1 MTMISMFDVF
11 YHSYFSSLL
20 HSRYSCLSEQ
30 GISFRATHFLIVL
43 SDFIWKCK
51 VSSINVVFVVLL
63 AIQSVNCEIKY
74 NIEMCLCAKG
84 KPKPAEQLQRPVIS
98 SSIPKSTVLFS
109 ANDYDGK
116 SFTDQVKF
124 TTTKKA
130 EAYAHDNLDR
140 DSHYHEEVGAVSK
153 SKLIQPK

>member
-1 MTMISMFDVF
+1 M
-11 YHSYFSSLL
+11 
-20 HSRYSCLSEQ
+20 
-30 GISFRATHFLIVL
+30 
-43 SDFIWKCK
+43 
-51 VSSINVVFVVLL
+51 LL

-98 SSIPKSTVLFS
+98 SNIPKSTVLFS

-116 SFTDQVKF
+116 SFTEQVKF

-130 EAYAHDNLDR
+130 EAYAHGGLDR
-140 DSHYHEEVGAVSK
+140 DSHYHEEVGAASK